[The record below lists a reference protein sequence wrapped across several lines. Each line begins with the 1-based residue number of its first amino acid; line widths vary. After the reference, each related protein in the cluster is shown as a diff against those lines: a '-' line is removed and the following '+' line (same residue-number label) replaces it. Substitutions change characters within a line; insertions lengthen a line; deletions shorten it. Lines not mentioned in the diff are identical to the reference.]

1 MGLVVYFHGLES
13 NAGGPKY
20 KILKDT
26 YGQVYSPQMDYAGN
40 PNLFNQVYDNLK
52 NQKIRIIIGSSM
64 GGYFAYYLGKKLGC
78 DTILFNP
85 ALPYRTTFN
94 PTVDTSGKR
103 TSFSNVIIGKRD
115 NIILPEDTL
124 EWLTKNEKSSNYAID
139 YEENGHQ
146 TPVNIFTKYVK
157 KYA

>member
-20 KILKDT
+20 KFLKDR
-26 YGQVYSPQMDYAGN
+26 YGDVYSPQMDYRN
-40 PNLFNQVYDNLK
+40 PSLFDQVYNNLK
-52 NQKIRIIIGSSM
+52 NQKVEIIMGSSM

-85 ALPYRTTFN
+85 ALPYRTTFE
-94 PTVDTSGKR
+94 PSIDKFGREK
-103 TSFSNVIIGKRD
+103 SFSNIILGKKD
-115 NIILPEDTL
+115 IIILPEDTI
-124 EWLTKNEKSSNYAID
+124 EWLMNNEKSANYSIE
-139 YEENGHQ
+139 YEENGHR
-146 TPVNIFTKYVK
+146 TPLNVFTKYVK